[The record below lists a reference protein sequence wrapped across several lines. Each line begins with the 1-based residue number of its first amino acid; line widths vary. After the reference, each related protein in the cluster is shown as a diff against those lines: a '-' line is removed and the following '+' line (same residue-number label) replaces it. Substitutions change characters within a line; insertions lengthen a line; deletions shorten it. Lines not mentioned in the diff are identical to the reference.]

1 MSSQISAQEIA
12 RNSLRRAGYKVKSDD
27 QTEFLANINKAYA
40 AYDNPLEA
48 YEREISI
55 LAPDQRAN
63 YERCGIALQPKQI
76 AFAKASRAADNFDNP
91 GEVSIGGARSGGKS
105 FVAFAQVAVDD
116 CIRFPGL
123 KVLFLRQTLKAS
135 QQQMTDLV
143 LNIARHIPCTPMA
156 TRIDYANGSL
166 IVIGGFKDDKQAA
179 TYQGIQYDLIVIE
192 ELTQLREHT
201 YKTIR
206 LSLRTSKK
214 WRSRNYNTFNPLGI
228 GHMWVKKRF
237 IDPHRMNEANGTVFI
252 PSTVDDNAF
261 VDIEY
266 KSKLEDLT
274 GAELRAFR
282 YGDWD
287 LASGAYFETW
297 NYDAHTIPPF
307 DVIPDYWRVW
317 ASIDA
322 GFNHW
327 NIVHFFAQDT
337 DGNVYCFHELAHRKH
352 HPDTIAVDIQNAMK
366 RYGLDVNRLAPFII
380 GTDAFQLRAGQQ
392 STVAD
397 QYRLY
402 NLNIQSADM
411 SPGSRIT
418 GWQRISRRLG
428 DPRQGKI
435 ARVFITRNCPMLIDT
450 LPYLERDPH
459 NPEDVRKVDCD
470 EDGHGGDDAADCFR
484 YGLSIIDDG
493 YGSDMLG
500 SFVPA
505 TYTTFNGA
513 Y

>member
-1 MSSQISAQEIA
+1 MKRRGLSIPTANLNKSS
-12 RNSLRRAGYKVKSDD
+12 KS
-27 QTEFLANINKAYA
+27 ELLANINKAYA
-40 AYDNPLEA
+40 AYPKPLEA
-48 YEREISI
+48 YETAISI

-63 YERCGIALQPKQI
+63 YERCGVALQPKQI
-76 AFAKASRAADNFDNP
+76 AFAKAARDADNFDNP
-91 GEVSIGGARSGGKS
+91 GEISVGGARSGGKS

-192 ELTQLREHT
+192 ELTQLRLHT

-206 LSLRTSKK
+206 LSLRTSKI

-228 GHMWVKKRF
+228 GHQWVKKRF
-237 IDPHRMNEANGTVFI
+237 IDPHRMHENNGTVFI

-266 KSKLEDLT
+266 KAKLEDLT

-282 YGDWD
+282 YGEWD
-287 LASGAYFETW
+287 IMSGAYFET
-297 NYDAHTIPPF
+297 YDYDKHVIEPF
-307 DVIPDYWRVW
+307 DIHIPDYWRTW

-327 NIVHFFAQDT
+327 NIVHFFAQDP

-352 HPDTIAVDIQNAMK
+352 HPETIAPDIQNAMK

-380 GTDAFQLRAGQQ
+380 GTDALHLRAGQQ

-397 QYRLY
+397 QNRMY
-402 NLNIQSADM
+402 NLNIQAADM

-418 GWQRISRRLG
+418 GWQRISKWLG

-435 ARVFITRNCPMLIDT
+435 SRVFITKNCARLIDS

-459 NPEDVRKVDCD
+459 NPEDVRKIDCD

-484 YGLSIIDDG
+484 YGLAVVADS

-500 SFVPA
+500 NLTLA
-505 TYTTFNGA
+505 TYSTFNGA